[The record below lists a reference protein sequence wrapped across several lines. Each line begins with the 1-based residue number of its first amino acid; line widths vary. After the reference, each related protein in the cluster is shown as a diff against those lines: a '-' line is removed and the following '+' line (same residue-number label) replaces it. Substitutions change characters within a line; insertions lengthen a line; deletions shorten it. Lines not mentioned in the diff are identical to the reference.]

1 MSDIGL
7 THIALEVSNI
17 DKTILFYEKY
27 AQMKVVHRRLDKIAH
42 IDVAWI
48 ADLIRPFAIVLIQ
61 STKVNSTLLPQSHL
75 GVACESRDEVDR
87 LCYLA
92 RSEGLLLKGPNDWGF
107 PVGYWAYIRDPD
119 GHTLEISYGQ
129 ELQLALESKQ
139 LA

>member
-1 MSDIGL
+1 
-7 THIALEVSNI
+7 
-17 DKTILFYEKY
+17 
-27 AQMKVVHRRLDKIAH
+27 MKVVHRRVDKISNV
-42 IDVAWI
+42 DVVWI
-48 ADLIRPFAIVLIQ
+48 SDLNRPFAIVLIQ
-61 STKVNSTLLPQSHL
+61 SVKAKGKLSPESHL
-75 GVACESRDEVDR
+75 GVACESRNEVDR
-87 LCYLA
+87 LCDLA

>member
-1 MSDIGL
+1 MSDLGL

-17 DKTILFYEKY
+17 NKSILFYEKY
-27 AQMKVVHRRLDKIAH
+27 AQMKVVHRRVDKISNV
-42 IDVAWI
+42 DVVWI
-48 ADLIRPFAIVLIQ
+48 SDLNCPFAIVLIQ
-61 STKVNSTLLPQSHL
+61 SVKVKGKLSPESHL
-75 GVACESRDEVDR
+75 GVACKSRDEVDR

-129 ELQLALESKQ
+129 ELQLTLESEQ
-139 LA
+139 LV